1 MGRITAHAAVV
12 PGSPPDDPPRNTLE
26 NTVRSRFATRST
38 RSTRSARFA
47 LAAVA
52 ALALGGAATA
62 TATADS
68 GGSTTRPCATSDL
81 NFKVTTKT
89 QAGGYYLV
97 TAKAKR
103 GIVCHLEGV
112 FPSASFGSSPH
123 TAVSPAEHSVSD
135 DVVLGG
141 STAAYAG
148 ISPKSTNNNN
158 GIQFNRLHLS
168 VAGDEENA
176 VTLRLPDTAT
186 VDRPIATNWHADA
199 ADAVPF
205 IN

>member
-1 MGRITAHAAVV
+1 M
-12 PGSPPDDPPRNTLE
+12 
-26 NTVRSRFATRST
+26 RSRFATRS
-38 RSTRSARFA
+38 ARLA

-62 TATADS
+62 TATADTAA
-68 GGSTTRPCATSDL
+68 GGDRTTQPCATGDL
-81 NFKVTTKT
+81 TFRVTVKT
-89 QAGGYYLV
+89 QAAGYYLI
-97 TAKAKR
+97 TAKAKP

-112 FPSASFGSSPH
+112 FPSASFGSAPH

-141 STAAYAG
+141 SAAAYAG
-148 ISPKSTNNNN
+148 ISPKSTNNDD
-158 GIQFNRLHLS
+158 GILFDRLHLS
-168 VAGDEENA
+168 VAGDETNA
-176 VTLRLPDTAT
+176 VTLRLPDTAK

-205 IN
+205 VN

>member
-1 MGRITAHAAVV
+1 MRA
-12 PGSPPDDPPRNTLE
+12 
-26 NTVRSRFATRST
+26 RFATRS
-38 RSTRSARFA
+38 ARLA

-68 GGSTTRPCATSDL
+68 STTQPCATSDL
-81 NFKVTTKT
+81 NFKVTSET
-89 QAGGYYLV
+89 QAGGYYLI
-97 TAKAKR
+97 TAKAKP

-112 FPSASFGSSPH
+112 FPSASFGSSPD
-123 TAVSPAEHSVSD
+123 TAVSPAEQSAGD
-135 DVVLGG
+135 DIVLGG

-148 ISPKSTNNNN
+148 ISPKSTNNND
-158 GIQFNRLHLS
+158 GIQFDRLHLS

-186 VDRPIATNWHADA
+186 VDQPVATNWHADP

-205 IN
+205 IG